1 MNDSL
6 ILPSF
11 IAPFLSTVPPTD
23 SDSVTYQDLLSEGGT
38 FVAQWDKHVENHDE
52 NRLKVQLK
60 LYFDGSMSF
69 VYKHFT
75 HGAMEFF
82 EKNEN
87 PVKIGIQDWLPFS
100 SDGNSTGKLNSLCFP
115 FSILVNNIL
124 PNS

>member
-38 FVAQWDKHVENHDE
+38 FVAQWDKHIENHDE
-52 NRLKVQLK
+52 NRLRVQLK

-69 VYKHFT
+69 VYNHFT

-82 EKNEN
+82 EKNKY

-100 SDGNSTGKLNSLCFP
+100 SDDNSTGKCYFHMIY
-115 FSILVNNIL
+115 FEVV
-124 PNS
+124 